1 MLGISHMFEDN
12 IKLSE
17 ERILYSSVLNVVYNK
32 HTVYVCSS
40 YATGDLM
47 LIAVDQKDSTDYPSN
62 HLIGS
67 DCFQI
72 GALTIKMHDKSFSE
86 PFKL

>member
-1 MLGISHMFEDN
+1 MFEDN

-17 ERILYSSVLNVVYNK
+17 ERILYSSLLNVVYNK
-32 HTVYVCSS
+32 HIMYMCSS
-40 YATGDLM
+40 HAAGGLM
-47 LIAVDQKDSTDYPSN
+47 LIAMDQKDSTDYPSN
-62 HLIGS
+62 HRIGN

-72 GALTIKMHDKSFSE
+72 GVLTIKMHDKRFSE